1 MRVTPIRP
9 YMRFD
14 SMLIL
19 FVLLASS
26 VARADNARPPA
37 TSIKDVQ
44 TIKLTCELDII
55 VHHPYGDPSKSHET
69 VEVGML
75 FNDGTGFKA
84 LSVKSISVP
93 VNVANS
99 RVGGITSYVDNSD
112 ANRWDIS
119 SDRQEAASLSRQ
131 AAAIDRNTGRLTAYV
146 ITTVGNTS
154 ERAEARGTCV
164 KADTTTRK
172 F

>member
-1 MRVTPIRP
+1 
-9 YMRFD
+9 MRFAT
-14 SMLIL
+14 SLIL
-19 FVLLASS
+19 FALMSS
-26 VARADNARPPA
+26 AARADNARPSA
-37 TSIKDVQ
+37 TSINDVQ

-55 VHHPYGDPSKSHET
+55 VHHPYGDSSKSHET

-75 FNDGTGFKA
+75 FDNGTGFKA
-84 LSVKSISVP
+84 ISVKSISVP

-112 ANRWDIS
+112 ATRWDIS
-119 SDRQEAASLSRQ
+119 SDRQDAASLSRQ

-146 ITTVGNTS
+146 ITTVGNAS

-164 KADTTTRK
+164 KVDTTTRK

>member
-1 MRVTPIRP
+1 MRLSPL
-9 YMRFD
+9 
-14 SMLIL
+14 LIL

-26 VARADNARPPA
+26 IARADDARPSA
-37 TSIKDVQ
+37 TSINDVQ
-44 TIKLTCELDII
+44 SIKLTCELDII
-55 VHHPYGDPSKSHET
+55 VHHPSGDPSKRHET

-75 FNDGTGFKA
+75 FDDGTGFKA
-84 LSVKSISVP
+84 ISVKSISVP
-93 VNVANS
+93 VNVANG

-119 SDRQEAASLSRQ
+119 SDRQEAAGLSRQ

-146 ITTVGNTS
+146 ITTVGNAS

-164 KADTTTRK
+164 EVDTTKRT